1 MMPSPNCGVILL
13 VAAPARST
21 LSCGA
26 DINAH
31 AIPAKK
37 NNCMMKTSK
46 WLSAGISIGAW
57 HASYVNHVRVNA
69 GS

>member
-1 MMPSPNCGVILL
+1 
-13 VAAPARST
+13 
-21 LSCGA
+21 
-26 DINAH
+26 
-31 AIPAKK
+31 
-37 NNCMMKTSK
+37 MKTSK